1 MNMNVRKFLA
11 GLMITALA
19 GVILGACG
27 KKPNAEIQPAQPSSE
42 SFVNAGEYEM
52 HFNSVRTD
60 QLTADI
66 ARAYGIERSK
76 NKVLLNVSILNHAN
90 GQSTATDANVTVLA
104 RNLSNQVKDLQ
115 LRRITEGSAIYY
127 IGEVDIGNG
136 SETLVFEINAVPI
149 GSTNTITAKMT
160 REFFAD

>member
-1 MNMNVRKFLA
+1 MNMNVRRFLVTSLTA
-11 GLMITALA
+11 TLACVALA
-19 GVILGACG
+19 ACSN
-27 KKPNAEIQPAQPSSE
+27 KPSAEIQPAQPSSE

-52 HFNSVRTD
+52 HYNAVRTD
-60 QLTADI
+60 QLTPEI

-90 GQSTATDANVTVLA
+90 GQSTAMDATVTVLA

-115 LRRITEGSAIYY
+115 LRRITEGTAIYY

-136 SETLVFEINAVPI
+136 SETLVFEINAIPI